1 MSVTSLSLFR
11 FNGLLPRLWV
21 IGQMGAAR
29 LALRREHRALFW
41 KLCGSGTGEG
51 FTPRPNWGVWAIVA
65 VWPDEATARAAVAE
79 SPVWRRWRARAT
91 EAWTVFLDPLSARG
105 RWAGVNP
112 FLPEAATPG
121 EQRGPLAA
129 LTRATVKP
137 ARALRF
143 WDRVP
148 SISAVIGRDP
158 NVAFKIGIGEVPL
171 LHQVTFSIWPD
182 TASMAAFARGDG
194 PHARAIRAVRDGNW
208 FNEELYARFRLLGS
222 TGCWNGS
229 DPIASL
235 GAQEPSAKVPDPNP
249 SATDRAAS
257 EPLSPEFS
265 QKIRPQG
272 ISQEILALTVS

>member
-11 FNGLLPRLWV
+11 FDGLLPRLWV

-29 LALRREHRALFW
+29 FALRQERRALFW

-51 FTPRPNWGVWAIVA
+51 FTPRPNWGVWAILA
-65 VWPDEATARAAVAE
+65 TWPDEATARTATAT
-79 SPVWRRWRARAT
+79 SPVWQKWRARAR
-91 EAWTVFLDPLSARG
+91 ESWTIFLAPLSARG
-105 RWAGVNP
+105 SWAGVNP
-112 FLPEAATPG
+112 FLPDAPG
-121 EQRGPLAA
+121 QQTTGPLAA

-137 ARALRF
+137 ARALKF

-148 SISAVIGRDP
+148 NISATIGADP

-194 PHARAIRAVRDGNW
+194 PHGRAIKAVRDGDW
-208 FNEELYARFRLLGS
+208 FDEELYARFRLLGS
-222 TGCWNGS
+222 AGTWNGG
-229 DPIASL
+229 DPLHSL
-235 GAQEPSAKVPDPNP
+235 QEFSAKIPAPDPSAK
-249 SATDRAAS
+249 DRAATCS
-257 EPLSPEFS
+257 LPPEFS

-272 ISQEILALTVS
+272 FSQKILALTVPK